1 MFGLMIVSK
10 KRFIED
16 TAKAIAAGYRS
27 GWEMR
32 GVEER
37 NREYCLKYGVQPCSF
52 VEKQAEA
59 ILRVKEEKEGEL

>member
-10 KRFIED
+10 EKFHKLLSEASY
-16 TAKAIAAGYRS
+16 TNYLLGYQL
-27 GWEMR
+27 GQI
-32 GVEER
+32 EER